1 MGNIRKIFLL
11 FLTLYSLVFLCIAQN
26 DINSPYSSFGIGNL
40 SPRTNMISASMGG
53 CGYAL
58 QNPYYI
64 NFKNP
69 ASYIAFDSLSFIA
82 DLSFNIVNHK
92 LKTGLQEQSGTFAQL
107 GYLTIGLPVVKV
119 WRTSIGIMPF
129 SDIGYGIIDTNSV
142 EHFGVVNNKYMGTGG
157 LQLLYWGNAFKLY
170 KGLSI
175 GFNLAYLFGT
185 INSNS
190 FAEYDELEHSFSTLI
205 SNFRY
210 LDGVH
215 ISGGVQYQT
224 MIKEKHY
231 LGLGV
236 TYENALKMWSRE
248 NVIKLNYF
256 GNYSPTAN
264 FDTIVYHVGKDAE
277 RSFVKMPHI
286 VGAGISYGYKDRLLV
301 TTDVTWQN
309 WKKFYMQ
316 NKKDSLQNN
325 FITALGV
332 QYVPN
337 ATSTK
342 YYNRINY
349 RAGTRFST
357 GYIIINEKPISEFA
371 VSVGFGFPIRTFNF
385 RSSANI
391 MFEYSKL
398 GTLKNNLILQ
408 NYFKLSF
415 NFILQERWYQRRKLE

>member
-1 MGNIRKIFLL
+1 LL
-11 FLTLYSLVFLCIAQN
+11 LFLCIAQN
-26 DINSPYSSFGIGNL
+26 DINSPYSGFGIGNL
-40 SPRTNMISASMGG
+40 SPRTNAISAAMGS

-82 DLSFNIVNHK
+82 ELSLNIVNHK
-92 LKTGLQEQSGTFAQL
+92 LKTELQEQGGTFAQL
-107 GYLTIGLPVVKV
+107 GYLAIGVPVLKV
-119 WRTSIGIMPF
+119 WRLSIGIMPF
-129 SDIGYGIIDTNSV
+129 SDIGYGIIDTNRV
-142 EHFGVVNNKYMGTGG
+142 EHFGFVTNKYMGTGG
-157 LQLLYWGNAFKLY
+157 LQLLYWGNAFKLC
-170 KGLSI
+170 KGLSV
-175 GFNLAYLFGT
+175 GFNLSYLFGT
-185 INSNS
+185 INSNN
-190 FAEYDELEHSFSTLI
+190 FAEYDELEHSFNTLI

-215 ISGGVQYQT
+215 ILGGVQYQT

-248 NVIKLNYF
+248 NLMRLNYF
-256 GNYSPTAN
+256 GTYSPTMS
-264 FDTIVYHVGKDAE
+264 FDTVVYHVGKDAE
-277 RSFVKMPHI
+277 KSFVKMPHI
-286 VGAGISYGYKDRLLV
+286 VGAGLSYGYKDRLLA
-301 TTDVTWQN
+301 TIDVTWQN
-309 WKKFYMQ
+309 WKRFYMQ

-342 YYNRINY
+342 YYNRINF
-349 RAGTRFST
+349 RAGTRFPT
-357 GYIIINEKPISEFA
+357 GYMIINEKPISEFA
-371 VSVGFGFPIRTFNF
+371 VSVGMGFPIRTFNF